1 MMNKNISFF
10 GSVVYE
16 KGSDEK
22 VVGKGIKLNFYFINS
37 DLQKFCYQ
45 RDRGAEH

>member
-1 MMNKNISFF
+1 M
-10 GSVVYE
+10 
-16 KGSDEK
+16 GSDEK